1 MKKLVLARVSK
12 RIREDLDRWDL
23 YRILEILHLDQIIP
37 DDEYYELKTLQS
49 LRNDV
54 IHEGHDVS
62 HKMAEKCYVLAEQII
77 RKITMLES
85 VIKIKQ
91 ISIWFKK

>member
-1 MKKLVLARVSK
+1 MDEKISLARVTK
-12 RIREDLDRWDL
+12 RIREDLDRWDI
-23 YRILEILHLDQIIP
+23 YRILEVLHLDHIIP

-54 IHEGHDVS
+54 VHEGHDVS
-62 HKMAEKCYVLAEQII
+62 NKMAEKCYVLAEQIV
-77 RKITMLES
+77 REITGLEN

-91 ISIWFKK
+91 ISI

>member
-1 MKKLVLARVSK
+1 MWMKKLVLARVSK

-23 YRILEILHLDQIIP
+23 YRILEVLHIDHIIL
-37 DDEYYELKTLQS
+37 DDEYYELRTLQS
-49 LRNDV
+49 VRNEV

-62 HKMAEKCYVLAEQII
+62 NKTAEKCYVLAEQIV
-77 RKITMLES
+77 REITGLEN

-91 ISIWFKK
+91 ISI